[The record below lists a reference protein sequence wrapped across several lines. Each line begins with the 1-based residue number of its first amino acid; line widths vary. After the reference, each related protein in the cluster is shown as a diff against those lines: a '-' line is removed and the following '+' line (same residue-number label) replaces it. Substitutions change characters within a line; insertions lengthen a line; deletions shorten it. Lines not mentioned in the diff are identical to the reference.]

1 MSEIKTLDMSL
12 DSQIDSVEATEG
24 EMDIFEQ
31 RLQEEIGTLKD
42 CQQSSG
48 VDSCFAC
55 EKMLECPTRKSYV
68 SAVYQSMSKGKE
80 GGDFDF

>member
-1 MSEIKTLDMSL
+1 MSEIKTPDNVAQST
-12 DSQIDSVEATEG
+12 DDT
-24 EMDIFEQ
+24 MDIFEKK
-31 RLQEEIGTLKD
+31 LQDELGNLKN

-48 VDSCFAC
+48 VDSCFVC

-68 SAVYQSMSKGKE
+68 SAVYESMSKGQE